1 MKSEIKSY
9 LSLIPI
15 SAKVH
20 KKQNR
25 MTITCIILAVFLV
38 TVIFS
43 ITDVWLSSEKEGLIA
58 RHGNYHIILNDPTE
72 STVRLIRNQD
82 NIAAISQYGM
92 LNEDALEDYRIDS
105 NSAVLVGAEKP
116 YISDIRNFAI
126 EGEFPQN
133 DSEVMLSAK
142 AKENLDI
149 NTGSSVTINT
159 PAGNFAYTVSGFCD
173 DAKELMDRGDDVIY
187 AYTDMTA
194 FSSICSANGI
204 SKTPQYYIQ
213 FDNHTNIKKA
223 VAKIKKQYSLA
234 DDNIEENMFV
244 LGMTGQS
251 AKQQMTGIYPLAA
264 AMFILILIAG
274 VLMISS
280 CMNSSVAQRTKF
292 FGMLCCIGASK
303 KQIIRFVRLE
313 ALNWCKSAIP
323 IGCGIGVAVTWI
335 LCKVLRYLVKGE
347 FSSFVFKFSIIGIA
361 CGVAVGII
369 TVLFAAH
376 SPAKRA
382 ARVSPVAAVSGN
394 TEENKSISH
403 AANTRLFRVE
413 TALGIN
419 HAVSAKK
426 NLTLMTLSFAFTIIL
441 FLSFFALLDFA
452 HALVPSSENFTTD
465 VAISSV
471 NSANDLDKSM
481 KVQMEQVAGVEKVFS
496 NSFAL
501 DIPAEINGEAKNI
514 DFMSYDN
521 NLLEWAKDNLISGDI
536 SKVYGNSN
544 YALASFNKDSRLDVG
559 DKIKIGD
566 DVLEIAAVSSQSIMG
581 GSNPIV
587 CCSEETFTRVTGEEN
602 YILLN
607 AMFNKD
613 ATEQTVT
620 ELQAIA
626 GDNYF
631 ADRRSENKDLN
642 STFWVVHLAAY
653 GFLAIIA
660 LITVF
665 NIMNSISMSVSARI
679 KQYGAMRAVGMSV
692 RQLTK
697 MITAEAVT
705 YAVCGL
711 VIGCAAGLYLHRLII
726 TKLILEHFGGAW
738 SFPISPIVVILAIV
752 VLSCVVAVYAPSKR
766 IRNMAI
772 TDTINNL

>member
-1 MKSEIKSY
+1 MKSY
-9 LSLIPI
+9 LNLITI

-20 KKQNR
+20 RKQNR
-25 MTITCIILAVFLV
+25 LTITCIILAVFLV

-43 ITDVWLSSEKEGLIA
+43 ITDVWLSSEKENLIA
-58 RHGNYHIILNDPTE
+58 RHGNYHIILNNVPENTAE
-72 STVRLIRNQD
+72 LIGKQD

-92 LNEDALEDYRIDS
+92 LNEDALEDYRIGGS
-105 NSAVLVGAEKP
+105 SAVLVGAEKT

-126 EGEFPQN
+126 EGAFPQS

-142 AKENLDI
+142 AKEDLNI
-149 NTGSSVTINT
+149 NTGGRVTINT
-159 PAGNFAYTVSGFCD
+159 PAGDFSYTVSGFCS
-173 DAKELMDRGDDVIY
+173 DAKELTDRGDGVVY
-187 AYTDMTA
+187 AYTDITA
-194 FSSICSANGI
+194 FSGICSANGI
-204 SKTPQYYIQ
+204 SKAPQYYIK
-213 FDNHTNIKKA
+213 FDNHNNIKKA
-223 VAKIKKQYSLA
+223 VAAIKTQYGLT
-234 DDNIEENMFV
+234 DDNIEENMLV
-244 LGMTGQS
+244 LGMSGQS

-280 CMNSSVAQRTKF
+280 CMNSNVAQRTKF
-292 FGMLCCIGASK
+292 FGMLRCIGASK

-313 ALNWCKSAIP
+313 ALNWCKTAIP
-323 IGCGIGVAVTWI
+323 IGCGIGVAVTWL
-335 LCKVLRYLVKGE
+335 LCKILRYLVKGE
-347 FSSFVFKFSIIGIA
+347 FSSFVFKFSIVGITF
-361 CGVAVGII
+361 GIAVGII
-369 TVLFAAH
+369 TVLLAAH

-382 ARVSPVAAVSGN
+382 AKVSPMAAVSGN
-394 TEENKSISH
+394 TEENKNISH
-403 AANTRLFRVE
+403 SANTRFFKVE

-452 HALVPSSENFTTD
+452 RALVPSSENFTTD
-465 VAISSV
+465 IAVSSV
-471 NSANDLDKSM
+471 NAANDLDKSM
-481 KVQMEQVAGVEKVFS
+481 KAQMEQVAGVEKVFS

-501 DIPAEINGEAKNI
+501 GTPAEINGEAKNV

-521 NLLEWAKDNLISGDI
+521 NLLEWAKDNLVSGDI
-536 SKVYGNSN
+536 SKVYGNSS

-559 DKIKIGD
+559 DKIKIGN

-602 YILLN
+602 YMLLN
-607 AMFNKD
+607 VMFNKD
-613 ATEQTVT
+613 ATEETVSK
-620 ELQAIA
+620 LQAIA
-626 GDNYF
+626 GGNEF
-631 ADRRSENKDLN
+631 SDRRSENKDLN
-642 STFWVVHLAAY
+642 STFWVAHLAAY

-660 LITVF
+660 LITIF
-665 NIMNSISMSVSARI
+665 NIMNSVSMSVSARI

-711 VIGCAAGLYLHRLII
+711 VIGCTAGLYLHRLII
-726 TKLILEHFGGAW
+726 TKLILEHFGGVW
-738 SFPISPIVVILAIV
+738 KFPISPIVVILAIV
-752 VLSCVVAVYAPSKR
+752 VLSCVAAVYAPSKR

-772 TDTINNL
+772 TDTIQAQ